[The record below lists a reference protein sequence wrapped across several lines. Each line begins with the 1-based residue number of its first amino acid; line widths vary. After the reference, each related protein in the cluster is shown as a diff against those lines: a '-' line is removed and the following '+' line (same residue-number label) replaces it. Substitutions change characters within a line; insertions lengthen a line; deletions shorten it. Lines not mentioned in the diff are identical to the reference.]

1 MVPVN
6 NLDKHRG
13 KAFAQLAMPESRLR
27 IARASAVRS
36 DFELLEIGLKST
48 GLLALPVFS
57 AILPPPGAGLLHAA
71 KTILLFLSALFP
83 IVNPLGGSPIYLSL
97 TREYSRE
104 SRMLLAERVAM
115 NSFIL
120 LVVSF
125 LIGTHILAFF
135 GISLPIVQIGGG
147 LIVISTGW
155 AMLKSKDEDERSE
168 VHQSVSPQDLFRNA
182 FYPLTL
188 PLTVG
193 PGSISVAITL
203 GANEPHQFGFNFVGI
218 IAAVIG
224 SALVALSVLV
234 CYGFADR
241 LATLL
246 GATAMSV
253 IMRLSSFL
261 LVCIGVQILWNGAS
275 ALLKTLPEFSH

>member
-1 MVPVN
+1 M
-6 NLDKHRG
+6 
-13 KAFAQLAMPESRLR
+13 
-27 IARASAVRS
+27 
-36 DFELLEIGLKST
+36 LET
-48 GLLALPVFS
+48 V
-57 AILPPPGAGLLHAA
+57 
-71 KTILLFLSALFP
+71 KTTVLFLSAIFP
-83 IVNPLGGSPIYLSL
+83 IVNPLGGSPIFLAL
-97 TREYSRE
+97 TREYSPS
-104 SRMLLAERVAM
+104 SRRLLAQQIAM

-135 GISLPIVQIGGG
+135 GISLPIVQLGGG

-155 AMLKSKDEDERSE
+155 AMLKQKDDDNRGSE
-168 VHQSVSPQDLFRNA
+168 AHRTVDPRDIFRNA

-203 GANEPHQFGFNFVGI
+203 GANSPRHLGINFLGI
-218 IAAVIG
+218 IAALVG
-224 SALVALSVLV
+224 SALVALSVFI

-246 GATAMSV
+246 GATGMSV

-275 ALLKTLPEFSH
+275 ALLGSLPQLAH